1 MGLREGW
8 TKEMVEDFMMET
20 KELQKLAAELDMVV
34 IPTWLDEDSMRE
46 NLIEQYMLKEPELSE
61 EEMMKKVEEDIKW
74 SKENMDDTEDSG
86 EPGIYTGEKQYNL
99 ALTDPDALRED
110 LTMQYKRVYPEKDN
124 KWIKEQIEEDIEHL
138 KIGAIRRLER
148 MKKIAVA

>member
-46 NLIEQYMLKEPELSE
+46 NLIEQYMIKEPELSE
-61 EEMMKKVEEDIKW
+61 EEMMKKVEKTVNMVKNWDKMKGIETK
-74 SKENMDDTEDSG
+74 KEYFEWV
-86 EPGIYTGEKQYNL
+86 
-99 ALTDPDALRED
+99 LTDPERVRND
-110 LTMQYKRVYPEKDN
+110 LYQQYKEVYPEEPEEE
-124 KWIKEQIEEDIEHL
+124 IEKEIQETIEDL
-138 KIGAIRRLER
+138 KEGAVRRFER
-148 MKKIAVA
+148 LKKYSNLKA